1 MGCGS
6 CSNRRGLFKR
16 TIQNVVRT
24 IENNRTSNITVTPV
38 KNQTC
43 NIKVVLK
50 STGYVAHCS
59 THGTSGNPSAI
70 PDQAKVECN
79 DKSDSK

>member
-6 CSNRRGLFKR
+6 CNNRRGLFKR

-24 IENNRTSNITVTPV
+24 IENNKTSKVTVTPSSRE
-38 KNQTC
+38 C

-50 STGYVAHCS
+50 STGYVAQCS
-59 THGTSGNPSAI
+59 THGTSGKPATV

-79 DKSDSK
+79 ESKSK